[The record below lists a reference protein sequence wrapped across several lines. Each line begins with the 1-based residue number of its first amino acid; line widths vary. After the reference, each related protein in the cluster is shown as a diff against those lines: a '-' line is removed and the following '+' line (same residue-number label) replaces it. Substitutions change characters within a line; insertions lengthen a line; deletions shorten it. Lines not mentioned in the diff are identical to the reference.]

1 MKPLTIITI
10 CCLILSKCAISF
22 SQDTINLLSGK
33 QIVAKSIYE
42 EPTNALLKYDILK
55 NRLAGF
61 QITWV
66 NFDLEYYILK
76 RKVIKQKA
84 VDKIN
89 IFSINYFDKTDRIL
103 YRQDTA
109 IGYDLSIPEM
119 EYYIL
124 GERDAIKNYKAPA
137 ITVGGVVLG
146 FGATY
151 FAGFWGLLMPAV
163 YGTTMGVIDPKIKLS
178 ESTKP
183 EMRTNKDFVEG
194 YMTTATRK
202 KVKNAIMGS
211 LVGATAFAI
220 ATILINARFH

>member
-10 CCLILSKCAISF
+10 CCLILSKCTISF

-42 EPTNALLKYDILK
+42 EPTNALLKYDIIIRGK
-55 NRLAGF
+55 A
-61 QITWV
+61 
-66 NFDLEYYILK
+66 
-76 RKVIKQKA
+76 KQKA

-119 EYYIL
+119 EYYML
-124 GERDAIKNYKAPA
+124 GAREAIKNYKAPA